1 MTDVLLVAAGGAVG
15 ALLRWGLTLL
25 GRAPWP
31 TVAANVAGSLLL
43 GVVVAAGPSWAVVLL
58 GAGVAGALTTYSTFA
73 LEAVTTPLRTSL
85 VYVATTLLAGG
96 LAFGAGLLIGGVG
109 RRVSALPPPAAP

>member
-1 MTDVLLVAAGGAVG
+1 MTDLLLVAAGGAAG

-43 GVVVAAGPSWAVVLL
+43 GVVVAAGPSWAVTLL

-73 LEAVTTPLRTSL
+73 LEAVTVPLRTAI
-85 VYVATTLLAGG
+85 VYVVTTLLAGG
-96 LAFGAGLLIGGVG
+96 LALGLGWWLGG
-109 RRVSALPPPAAP
+109 

>member
-1 MTDVLLVAAGGAVG
+1 MTDLLLVAVGGATG

-43 GVVVAAGPSWAVVLL
+43 GVVVAGGPAWAVTLL
-58 GAGVAGALTTYSTFA
+58 GAGLAGALTTYSTFA
-73 LEAVTTPLRTSL
+73 LEAVTTPLRTAIA
-85 VYVATTLLAGG
+85 YVVATLLAGG
-96 LAFGAGLLIGGVG
+96 LAFGLGLLLGSSG
-109 RRVSALPPPAAP
+109 

>member
-1 MTDVLLVAAGGAVG
+1 MTDLLLVAAGGAAG

-43 GVVVAAGPSWAVVLL
+43 GVVVAAGPGWAVTLL

-73 LEAVTTPLRTSL
+73 LEAVTIPLRTAI
-85 VYVATTLLAGG
+85 VHVATTLLAGG
-96 LAFGAGLLIGGVG
+96 LAFGAGLLVG
-109 RRVSALPPPAAP
+109 ALV

>member
-1 MTDVLLVAAGGAVG
+1 MTDLLLVAAGGAAG

-43 GVVVAAGPSWAVVLL
+43 GVVVAAGPSWAVTLL

-73 LEAVTTPLRTSL
+73 LEAVTVPLRTAI
-85 VYVATTLLAGG
+85 VYVVTTLLAGG
-96 LAFGAGLLIGGVG
+96 LAFGLGWWLGG
-109 RRVSALPPPAAP
+109 

>member
-1 MTDVLLVAAGGAVG
+1 MTGLLLVAVGGAAG

-31 TVAANVAGSLLL
+31 TVVANVAGSLLL
-43 GVVVAAGPSWAVVLL
+43 GVVVAAGPAWAVTLL

-73 LEAVTTPLRTSL
+73 LEAVTIPLRTAILSVL
-85 VYVATTLLAGG
+85 VTLLAGG
-96 LAFGAGLLIGGVG
+96 LAFGLGLLIGAV
-109 RRVSALPPPAAP
+109 A